1 MKRRSVHK
9 QTQEPRYKSATWGTR
24 GKTSQNRDT
33 HEKVKT
39 RALENQG
46 CGTHNPNGG
55 VKPPVQSAG
64 HNKKPANGTGRPRA
78 RATSVTQPLAG
89 GECSRGGD
97 QAAASTR
104 DERIKNTLSP
114 GGPRMPNEPSGQ
126 VAAPTQGTARVR
138 FEFAGRAHRRE
149 FTPKLE
155 IKRKENKVKEK
166 EEKFEKKE
174 KRIHHRRAPRGAR
187 KWSTAPWWC
196 ERGRRGFAEFE
207 VTECVALAD
216 GIARRPLEK
225 QRQTQGKTRTK
236 TKGAAPANPREG
248 KMKRKASTRKG
259 RATREGWHTEEKRGR
274 FVWLQKAAARR
285 RIPDYFFLGKSMS
298 PGATPRRRQSSR

>member
-1 MKRRSVHK
+1 MPNKKRQPKGGPPRPLADREGK
-9 QTQEPRYKSATWGTR
+9 AIRTQANPRAQVQKRYLGHP

-39 RALENQG
+39 RTLKNQG
-46 CGTHNPNGG
+46 CGTHNPSGG
-55 VKPPVQSAG
+55 VKPPLQSAG
-64 HNKKPANGTGRPRA
+64 HNKKPANGTVRPRA
-78 RATSVTQPLAG
+78 KETSVKQPLAG
-89 GECSRGGD
+89 GECSRRGD

-166 EEKFEKKE
+166 EEKFGKKE
-174 KRIHHRRAPRGAR
+174 KRIHHRRAQRGAR
-187 KWSTAPWWC
+187 KWKGDPSRTAPGG
-196 ERGRRGFAEFE
+196 RG
-207 VTECVALAD
+207 
-216 GIARRPLEK
+216 
-225 QRQTQGKTRTK
+225 
-236 TKGAAPANPREG
+236 GAGREG
-248 KMKRKASTRKG
+248 
-259 RATREGWHTEEKRGR
+259 
-274 FVWLQKAAARR
+274 
-285 RIPDYFFLGKSMS
+285 FLG
-298 PGATPRRRQSSR
+298 

>member
-39 RALENQG
+39 RTLKNQG
-46 CGTHNPNGG
+46 CGTHNPSGG
-55 VKPPVQSAG
+55 VKPPLQSAG

-78 RATSVTQPLAG
+78 KETSLKQPLAG
-89 GECSRGGD
+89 GECSRRGD

-166 EEKFEKKE
+166 EEKFGGKRKKNSPQKGT
-174 KRIHHRRAPRGAR
+174 KRSAEVEGRSLAYCSG
-187 KWSTAPWWC
+187 WPWWC
-196 ERGRRGFAEFE
+196 GTGGISWLAMLLRSLRYAPAEMHRGFGRDDKRARSTG
-207 VTECVALAD
+207 VRRDGVRCV
-216 GIARRPLEK
+216 GGRHRKLEK
-225 QRQTQGKTRTK
+225 QRQTQEK
-236 TKGAAPANPREG
+236 PRE
-248 KMKRKASTRKG
+248 KP
-259 RATREGWHTEEKRGR
+259 H
-274 FVWLQKAAARR
+274 
-285 RIPDYFFLGKSMS
+285 P
-298 PGATPRRRQSSR
+298 

>member
-1 MKRRSVHK
+1 MTNKERQPK
-9 QTQEPRYKSATWGTR
+9 GGPPWKAIPTQANPRARYKRGAWCTR

-33 HEKVKT
+33 HEKVKNRT
-39 RALENQG
+39 LKNQG
-46 CGTHNPNGG
+46 CGTHNPSGG
-55 VKPPVQSAG
+55 AIP

-78 RATSVTQPLAG
+78 KETSAKQPLAG
-89 GECSRGGD
+89 EECSRRGD

-166 EEKFEKKE
+166 EENSEKKKKE
-174 KRIHHRRAPRGAR
+174 FTTEAQRGAR
-187 KWSTAPWWC
+187 KWKGDSWRIVQGGRGGTGR
-196 ERGRRGFAEFE
+196 ER
-207 VTECVALAD
+207 
-216 GIARRPLEK
+216 
-225 QRQTQGKTRTK
+225 
-236 TKGAAPANPREG
+236 
-248 KMKRKASTRKG
+248 
-259 RATREGWHTEEKRGR
+259 
-274 FVWLQKAAARR
+274 
-285 RIPDYFFLGKSMS
+285 FFG
-298 PGATPRRRQSSR
+298 

>member
-1 MKRRSVHK
+1 LPRSLHCGPQKERPFGRNAKQETATQGRTASALADREGKAIRTQANPRAQVQKRYLGH
-9 QTQEPRYKSATWGTR
+9 P

-39 RALENQG
+39 RTLKNQG
-46 CGTHNPNGG
+46 CGTHNPSGG
-55 VKPPVQSAG
+55 VKPPLQSAG
-64 HNKKPANGTGRPRA
+64 HNKKPANGTVRPRA
-78 RATSVTQPLAG
+78 KETSVKQPLAG
-89 GECSRGGD
+89 GECSRRGD

-166 EEKFEKKE
+166 EEKFGKKE
-174 KRIHHRRAPRGAR
+174 KRIHHRRAQRGAR
-187 KWSTAPWWC
+187 KWKGDPSRTAPGG
-196 ERGRRGFAEFE
+196 RG
-207 VTECVALAD
+207 
-216 GIARRPLEK
+216 
-225 QRQTQGKTRTK
+225 
-236 TKGAAPANPREG
+236 GAGREG
-248 KMKRKASTRKG
+248 
-259 RATREGWHTEEKRGR
+259 
-274 FVWLQKAAARR
+274 
-285 RIPDYFFLGKSMS
+285 FLG
-298 PGATPRRRQSSR
+298 